1 MSSVGSDNVVP
12 LKRPG
17 AQPTAR
23 GGTNRALKTSLRAA
37 TTPTGRAA
45 AEATILAFPRRSST
59 VISPETVATGT
70 ARKTP
75 LPPQP
80 PCSPTSPL
88 QAAVERGA
96 FVLITDAVGDVLAVL
111 GTSIAALSMHDF
123 HFF

>member
-17 AQPTAR
+17 AQPTAS
-23 GGTNRALKTSLRAA
+23 GGTNRPLTTSVRAA

-45 AEATILAFPRRSST
+45 AEATILAFPRRASP
-59 VISPETVATGT
+59 VISPKTASTGT
-70 ARKTP
+70 ATETP

-80 PCSPTSPL
+80 PRSPTSPL
-88 QAAVERGA
+88 QAAVEKGA
-96 FVLITDAVGDVLAVL
+96 FALIADAVGAVLAVQ

>member
-1 MSSVGSDNVVP
+1 MSSVSSDNVVP

-17 AQPTAR
+17 AQPTTN
-23 GGTNRALKTSLRAA
+23 GGTNRTRRTSLRAA
-37 TTPTGRAA
+37 TPPTGRAE
-45 AEATILAFPRRSST
+45 EATILAFPRRSST
-59 VISPETVATGT
+59 VISPNTVATGT

-96 FVLITDAVGDVLAVL
+96 CVLIRDAVGDVLAVQ